1 MKKYIPLLIFLS
13 TFASC
18 FSDYQSNKASNM
30 QTNLEKERVK
40 IIEEIKKK
48 AEIVR
53 EDYIYSI
60 VNKRDPFQD
69 IFMKTGITTNNVGF
83 IESTEKINVDKI
95 SRTYDL
101 QRFEIDELKLTA
113 IIYGTAARRAIIVD
127 PTGKSHIVKEG
138 QFLGKN
144 YGKISSIKADKL
156 IVNEETYDIRKRK
169 QIKNIIVSLNPNE
182 EIE

>member
-1 MKKYIPLLIFLS
+1 MRYLPLLVFLS
-13 TFASC
+13 IFTGC
-18 FSDYQSNKASNM
+18 FSEYQSNKASSM
-30 QTNLEKERVK
+30 QTNLEKERAK

-48 AEIVR
+48 TEIVR
-53 EDYIYSI
+53 EDYIYSV

-69 IFMKTGITTNNVGF
+69 IFMKTGIGTNSLG
-83 IESTEKINVDKI
+83 ITESTEKIGVEKI

-113 IIYGTAARRAIIVD
+113 IIYGTAARRAILVD

-138 QFLGKN
+138 EFLGKN
-144 YGKISSIKADKL
+144 YGKIAAIKADKL